1 MQVSQP
7 PSTIVASI
15 SGPEGGERP
24 ISAGSGPVA
33 YLTGVYP
40 SMSHTFIQ
48 REVAGLR
55 ALGEEV
61 VTCTVRRAPSETI
74 VGDEQIAEAGATFCI
89 LEAARRPHRLLGA
102 HLRCLWR
109 SPRRWWGALRL
120 AWAIRPPGLRA
131 ALWQLFYFAEAG
143 VLADHLQARGARHI
157 HNHLGD
163 SSGSVALL
171 TAEIAG
177 IPFSYTMHGPTLFQE
192 PAWWRI
198 DEKTA
203 RAAFVVAISHFARSQ
218 GMLFSDRRHWSRFR
232 IVHCG
237 VEPALYGRRPRET
250 FGARLLFVGRLAGVK
265 GVPLLLEAVAR
276 LRAAHPDLH
285 LTVVGEGDERAEL
298 EAQARTLDLDGVVT
312 FTGVQSQAQIAERL
326 EDSDI
331 LVLPSFAE
339 GVPMVL
345 MEAMAS
351 RIPVV
356 ATRVGGV
363 QELVTDGE
371 SGLVVPPGCVDS
383 LVGALDRLLSDPDLC
398 RRMGLAGRLTV
409 EAEFD
414 IARETRWLQ
423 ALLRGTAP
431 DGKLRPGQ
439 Y

>member
-1 MQVSQP
+1 MSEQ
-7 PSTIVASI
+7 
-15 SGPEGGERP
+15 RP
-24 ISAGSGPVA
+24 DHASGPVA

-40 SMSHTFIQ
+40 AMSHTFIQ

-55 ALGEEV
+55 ALGQEV
-61 VTCTVRRAPSETI
+61 VTATVRRAPPDTI
-74 VGDEQIAEAGATFCI
+74 VGAQQIAEARDTFCI
-89 LEAARRPHRLLGA
+89 LDAARRPHRLVLA
-102 HLRCLWR
+102 HLCCALRG
-109 SPRRWWGALRL
+109 PRRWAGALRL

-131 ALWQLFYFAEAG
+131 WLWQMFYFAEAG
-143 VLADHLQARGARHI
+143 VLADHLHARGARHI

-163 SSGSVALL
+163 SSGTVALL
-171 TAEIAG
+171 TAEMAG

-218 GMLFSDRRHWSRFR
+218 GMLFSDRRHWPRFR

-237 VEPALYGRRPRET
+237 VDPAAYGRTPRAG
-250 FGARLLFVGRLAGVK
+250 FGKRLVFVGRLASVK
-265 GVPLLLEAVAR
+265 GVPLLLEAAAR
-276 LRAAHPDLH
+276 LRAAHPGLH
-285 LTVVGEGDERAEL
+285 LTVIGEGPERTEL
-298 EAQARTLDLDGVVT
+298 EAQARGLGLGDAVA
-312 FTGVQSQAQIAERL
+312 FTGVQSQAEIAARL

-363 QELVTDGE
+363 QELVEDGE
-371 SGLVVPPGCVDS
+371 SGFVVPPGCVDS
-383 LVGALDRLLSDPDLC
+383 LAGALDRLMGDPDLC
-398 RRMGLAGRLTV
+398 RRMGEAGRRKV
-409 EAEFD
+409 VAEFD
-414 IARETRWLQ
+414 AAAEARWLLE
-423 ALLRGTAP
+423 LLRGTAP
-431 DGKLRPGQ
+431 EGRLRPG
-439 Y
+439 

>member
-1 MQVSQP
+1 
-7 PSTIVASI
+7 
-15 SGPEGGERP
+15 
-24 ISAGSGPVA
+24 
-33 YLTGVYP
+33 
-40 SMSHTFIQ
+40 MSHTFIQ

-61 VTCTVRRAPSETI
+61 MTCTVRRAPPETTPGEDQ
-74 VGDEQIAEAGATFCI
+74 VAEARATFCI
-89 LEAARRPHRLLGA
+89 LEAARRPHRLVGA

-109 SPRRWWGALRL
+109 SPRHWGRALRL

-143 VLADHLQARGARHI
+143 VLSDHLQARGARHI

-163 SSGSVALL
+163 SSGTVALL
-171 TAEIAG
+171 TAEIVG
-177 IPFSYTMHGPTLFQE
+177 IPFSYTMHGPTLFYE
-192 PAWWRI
+192 PRWWRI

-203 RAAFVVAISHFARSQ
+203 RAAFVVAISHFARAQ
-218 GMLFSDRRHWSRFR
+218 GMLFSDRRHWPRLR

-237 VEPALYGRRPRET
+237 VDPAAYGRRPRGH
-250 FGARLLFVGRLAGVK
+250 FGARLLFVGRLAAVK

-276 LRAAHPDLH
+276 LRPAHPALH
-285 LTVVGEGDERAEL
+285 LTLVGAGAERTVL
-298 EAQARTLDLDGVVT
+298 EAQARALGLEGAVT
-312 FTGVQSQAQIAERL
+312 FTGAQSQAQVADRL

-339 GVPMVL
+339 GVPVVL

-363 QELVTDGE
+363 QELVADGE

-383 LVGALDRLLSDPDLC
+383 LVAALDRLLSDPELC
-398 RRMGLAGRLTV
+398 RRMGLAGRRTV

-423 ALLRGTAP
+423 ALLNGTAP
-431 DGKLRPGQ
+431 EGQLRPD
-439 Y
+439 